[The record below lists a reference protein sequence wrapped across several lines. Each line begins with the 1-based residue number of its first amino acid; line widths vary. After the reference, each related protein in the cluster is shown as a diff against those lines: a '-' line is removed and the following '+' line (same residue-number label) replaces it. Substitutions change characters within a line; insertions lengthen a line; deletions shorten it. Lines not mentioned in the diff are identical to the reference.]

1 MPDYAALR
9 AYLEG
14 QADLGSDGV
23 FLDEPWALAHKGAQ
37 APVYSRAPTLPNPT
51 PVKSAPAAAFAAPAT
66 GADAPR
72 YAQIFSPTEAKNT
85 PASSTSWTPIAAPV
99 KASVPEAYES
109 TTSLSEFYE
118 ALKKDT
124 LYARAAAKFVTGSGK
139 LPAPSAML
147 VLYSPTPADSVDGDF
162 WKSEVGV
169 MLGNLFKS
177 VHVPAEDCFVTYFHK
192 TPAARAA
199 SPLAAGHL
207 RKMLAHEVSLVKPG
221 MIIFFGDKLLRQA
234 LEVPGDLN
242 VDGGAPKKFA
252 DVRATAFHDPYAMLQ
267 DKQLKVI
274 TWKIHIPRCGFF
286 NTAL

>member
-1 MPDYAALR
+1 MPDYKALR

-14 QADLGSDGV
+14 QADLGTDGV
-23 FLDEPWALAHKGAQ
+23 FLDEPWALAHKGAP
-37 APVYSRAPTLPNPT
+37 APVYSRAPTLPNPA
-51 PVKSAPAAAFAAPAT
+51 PGPAPAASSAAPADH
-66 GADAPR
+66 GAPR
-72 YAQIFSPTEAKNT
+72 YAQVYSPAEAKGKT
-85 PASSTSWTPIAAPV
+85 PAAAAWTPIAAPV
-99 KASVPEAYES
+99 KPSAPEPYES
-109 TTSLSEFYE
+109 ATSLPDFYG
-118 ALKKDT
+118 ALRKDT
-124 LYARAAAKFVTGSGK
+124 LYARSATKFAAGLGK
-139 LPAPSAML
+139 DSAPAAML
-147 VLYSPTPADSVDGDF
+147 VLYSPTPADTADGDF

-207 RKMLAHEVSLVKPG
+207 RRMLEREVSLVKPG
-221 MIIFFGDKLLRQA
+221 MVIFFGDKLLRQA

-242 VDGGAPKKFA
+242 ADGGAPGKFA
-252 DVRATAFHDPYAMLQ
+252 GVRATAFHDPYAMLQ

-286 NTAL
+286 NSAL